1 MATVL
6 VLGGGIA
13 GAAAANA
20 LRERLGERHRV
31 VVVERDAEQV
41 FAPSLL
47 WLMVGKRRPA
57 AISRPSRGLERQIA
71 AAGLRLGSALLRLP
85 ARL

>member
-6 VLGGGIA
+6 VLGGGIG

-20 LRERLGERHRV
+20 LRVRLGQRHRI

-47 WLMVGKRRPA
+47 WLMVGQRRPA
-57 AISRPSRGLERQIA
+57 RWLVF
-71 AAGLRLGSALLRLP
+71 LTCHC
-85 ARL
+85 